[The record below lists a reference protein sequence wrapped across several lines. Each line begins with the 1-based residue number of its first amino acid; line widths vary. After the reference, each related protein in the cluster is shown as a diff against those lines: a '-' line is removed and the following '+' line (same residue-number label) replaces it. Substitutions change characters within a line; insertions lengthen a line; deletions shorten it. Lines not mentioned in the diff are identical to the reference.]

1 MSSEN
6 KPVMPPERIE
16 ETETEEEIRREEAAK
31 GKGERA
37 FEVFCAAIFLG
48 MIGLVFFNAFLR
60 YVFRSSFAPSEE
72 WARFLFIYIT
82 FIGGIEAFYR
92 HKHIAVDM
100 FVNMISGA
108 SRKAVDIVA
117 SLFMLAALVLLLFG
131 GISVVLQ
138 TLDTYSVATDVNMA
152 FINGTLPV
160 MAFAAIIIHL
170 RDIVRLIRTPASST
184 PRPKRNRGENMELV
198 VFLVSLFGFLAL
210 GIPIAIVLVLCSMVL
225 MYYGGMWDSMFV
237 MIIPQSMLD
246 GANNY
251 PLMAIPFFVFAG
263 EIMTEGGLSKR
274 VVKLA
279 QLIIGRVR
287 GGLGYAAIVSSVI
300 FAGLMGSSVGE
311 AAALG
316 SLLLPMMAQAGYKPG
331 RAGGVIASGAILGP
345 IIPPSTNFILL
356 GATVGLSITK
366 LFMIGLVPGLIIGL
380 CLMVTWFFIVRIDGY
395 KEKIEFKKG
404 EASKIVRDAM
414 PAFMMPVLLLGGI
427 RFGVFTP
434 TEGGA
439 FACVYAIAVCTLY
452 YRELTFKG
460 LLAVSARAARTTSV
474 VMLIVATATAVG
486 WFITSAQIP
495 MQVAELFQPLVDSP
509 ILLLLSINVF
519 LFLAGMVMDLTPNV
533 LIFAPVFYPLIQ
545 QAGIDP
551 YFFGLL
557 FILNLGIG
565 VITPPVGTVLYVVC
579 GIGNIKIGN
588 LVRNMAPFLIV
599 EMLVLFLLLFFPS
612 LSIEP
617 MKFLMK

>member
-1 MSSEN
+1 
-6 KPVMPPERIE
+6 
-16 ETETEEEIRREEAAK
+16 
-31 GKGERA
+31 
-37 FEVFCAAIFLG
+37 
-48 MIGLVFFNAFLR
+48 
-60 YVFRSSFAPSEE
+60 
-72 WARFLFIYIT
+72 
-82 FIGGIEAFYR
+82 
-92 HKHIAVDM
+92 
-100 FVNMISGA
+100 
-108 SRKAVDIVA
+108 
-117 SLFMLAALVLLLFG
+117 
-131 GISVVLQ
+131 
-138 TLDTYSVATDVNMA
+138 
-152 FINGTLPV
+152 
-160 MAFAAIIIHL
+160 
-170 RDIVRLIRTPASST
+170 
-184 PRPKRNRGENMELV
+184 
-198 VFLVSLFGFLAL
+198 
-210 GIPIAIVLVLCSMVL
+210 
-225 MYYGGMWDSMFV
+225 
-237 MIIPQSMLD
+237 
-246 GANNY
+246 
-251 PLMAIPFFVFAG
+251 
-263 EIMTEGGLSKR
+263 
-274 VVKLA
+274 
-279 QLIIGRVR
+279 
-287 GGLGYAAIVSSVI
+287 
-300 FAGLMGSSVGE
+300 
-311 AAALG
+311 
-316 SLLLPMMAQAGYKPG
+316 
-331 RAGGVIASGAILGP
+331 
-345 IIPPSTNFILL
+345 
-356 GATVGLSITK
+356 
-366 LFMIGLVPGLIIGL
+366 
-380 CLMVTWFFIVRIDGY
+380 MVTWFFIVRIDGY

-579 GIGNIKIGN
+579 GIGNHQDRQSGAEHGSLPYRGN
-588 LVRNMAPFLIV
+588 AGAVPASVLPFAVHRTHEVPHEVAPGNQVTKGRACGPALFCTWVRGAEERGRPCGGSSCRAEGGSCLGMVGGAFFGMQLEVGRWLSGMAA
-599 EMLVLFLLLFFPS
+599 
-612 LSIEP
+612 
-617 MKFLMK
+617 